1 MLAALIAIP
10 VLGEIPD
17 AAAMIGIILA
27 TLGVVLASGIVGTE
41 PASGRSVEDAQ
52 VSQARERAMFFFFS
66 NRLGC
71 AGSLLISAVL
81 TLIVLAL
88 MGVF

>member
-1 MLAALIAIP
+1 MTRAP
-10 VLGEIPD
+10 VTAPG
-17 AAAMIGIILA
+17 A
-27 TLGVVLASGIVGTE
+27 T
-41 PASGRSVEDAQ
+41 
-52 VSQARERAMFFFFS
+52 MFFFFS

>member
-1 MLAALIAIP
+1 
-10 VLGEIPD
+10 
-17 AAAMIGIILA
+17 
-27 TLGVVLASGIVGTE
+27 
-41 PASGRSVEDAQ
+41 
-52 VSQARERAMFFFFS
+52 MFFFFS

-71 AGSLLISAVL
+71 AGSVLISAVL

>member
-1 MLAALIAIP
+1 
-10 VLGEIPD
+10 
-17 AAAMIGIILA
+17 
-27 TLGVVLASGIVGTE
+27 
-41 PASGRSVEDAQ
+41 
-52 VSQARERAMFFFFS
+52 MFFFFS

-81 TLIVLAL
+81 TVIVLTL